1 LQREASQQPRL
12 SLSFT
17 MPVLLVRSEKK
28 KRRAHAVHGLTA
40 SKFIANLALAPLA
53 LAVAQ
58 LAGAQTLPA
67 VTVKEEAVRETAT
80 SPVTGY
86 RAGRSASGTKTDTP
100 LHETPQSIS
109 VITRDFIEDQGAGNL
124 QDTLRYSA
132 GVFANTYGFDNRG
145 DWANIRG
152 TAFTQYQD
160 GLRMLFGSY
169 NNIRPDPYALERV
182 EVVRGPAS
190 VLYGQGGFG
199 GLVNMVS
206 KRPQADAAKQIDLS
220 VGSFNRRQLAID
232 LTGPLNADGTL
243 LYRLIALGRD
253 SGSQVDHVPDDRSL
267 LAPALT
273 WRPDTRTSVTL
284 YANSQKDLSG
294 SSVGFF
300 PWQGTIRPAP
310 RGQIPTHTF
319 ISEPGFDEYR
329 AEQTMVGYEAS
340 HQISDTFTIRQNLR
354 KSDSH
359 VSYKSLYSRFGPAP
373 VLNPDGQT
381 INRTIS
387 NQQNE
392 VQALTA
398 DTQLQAKWRH
408 GGLENTLLAG
418 WDWQDV
424 TTGGAR
430 ASANAPAI
438 NVYAPVYGNYTP
450 LTAVPVLPTV
460 QTQSGLYLQHQAKWN
475 ERWIGVVGMR
485 HDKAASDTGGA
496 AASRLDSS
504 ANTGRLGLAYAS
516 PEGWTPYASY
526 SESFVPVA
534 GINFFGQA
542 YKPQTSQ
549 QQELGL
555 KFQPPGSNTSY
566 TAAAYN
572 IRETNRRTP
581 DPANPLNQLQVGEV
595 RIKGFELEAN
605 VALTRA
611 LDLVAAYSQTDA
623 KVTQTNT
630 AAELGKRLSSVPGE
644 QASLWARY
652 KFMLAGQGGFS
663 AGAGVRY
670 VGSSWD
676 GRDILETPSFTLL
689 DAMLG
694 YEQGPWKASLTVN
707 NLSDKVHVTT
717 CLNRGDCFYGA
728 RRTVALN
735 LRYRF

>member
-1 LQREASQQPRL
+1 MQRTRAA
-12 SLSFT
+12 T
-17 MPVLLVRSEKK
+17 KLV
-28 KRRAHAVHGLTA
+28 
-40 SKFIANLALAPLA
+40 ANLSLAPLA
-53 LAVAQ
+53 LCIAQ
-58 LAGAQTLPA
+58 LAGAQTLPSI
-67 VTVKEEAVRETAT
+67 TVKEDAARETAT

-86 RAGRSASGTKTDTP
+86 RAKRSASGTKTDTP
-100 LHETPQSIS
+100 LNETPQSIS
-109 VITRDFIEDQGAGNL
+109 VITRDLMEDQGAGNL
-124 QDTLRYSA
+124 QDALRYTP

-152 TAFTQYQD
+152 TAFVQYQD

-169 NNIRPDPYALERV
+169 NNIRSDPFTLERV

-199 GLVNMVS
+199 GLVNLVS
-206 KRPQADAAKQIDLS
+206 KRPQADPTRQIELSAGSYSRKQ
-220 VGSFNRRQLAID
+220 VAVD

-253 SGSQVDHVPDDRSL
+253 SGSQVDHVPNDRSL

-273 WRPDTRTSVTL
+273 WRPDARTSITL
-284 YANSQKDLSG
+284 YANTQKDLSG

-300 PWQGTIRPAP
+300 PWQGTLLPAP
-310 RGQIPTHTF
+310 RGQIPTNTF

-329 AEQTMVGYEAS
+329 AEQTMFGYEAS
-340 HQISDTFTIRQNLR
+340 HQLNDTFTVRQNLR
-354 KSDSH
+354 KSDSK

-373 VLNPDGQT
+373 VLNADGRT
-381 INRTIS
+381 INRTIV

-392 VQALTA
+392 ADVLTA
-398 DTQLQAKWRH
+398 DTQLQARWRN
-408 GGLENTLLAG
+408 GALDNTLLAG

-424 TTGGAR
+424 TLGGGR

-450 LTAVPVLPTV
+450 LAAVPVIPTV
-460 QTQSGLYLQHQAKWN
+460 QTQSGLYLQHQAKWQ
-475 ERWIGVVGMR
+475 ERWIGVVGLR
-485 HDKAASDTGGA
+485 RDKATSDTGGA
-496 AASRLDSS
+496 AASKLDSS
-504 ANTGRLGLAYAS
+504 ATTGRLGLAYAS

-534 GINFFGQA
+534 GVNFYNEA
-542 YKPQTSQ
+542 YKPQTSE

-555 KFQPPGSNTSY
+555 KYQPPGSNSSY
-566 TAAAYN
+566 TAAVYN
-572 IRETNRRTP
+572 IRETNRRTT
-581 DPANPLNQLQVGEV
+581 DPTNPLNQIQVGEA

-611 LDLVAAYSQTDA
+611 FDLVAAYSQTDA
-623 KVTQTNT
+623 KVSRSNV
-630 AAELGKRLSSVPGE
+630 AAEQGKRLSSVPGE
-644 QASLWARY
+644 QASLWGRY

-663 AGAGVRY
+663 VGAGVRY

-676 GRDILETPSFTLL
+676 GRDVLETPAFTLL

-694 YEQGPWKASLTVN
+694 YEQGPWKATLTVN
-707 NLSDKVHVTT
+707 NLADKVHVTT
-717 CLNRGDCFYGA
+717 CLNRGDCFYGT
-728 RRTVALN
+728 RRTLTAN
-735 LRYRF
+735 LRYTF

>member
-1 LQREASQQPRL
+1 MGPAQAAIKS
-12 SLSFT
+12 
-17 MPVLLVRSEKK
+17 
-28 KRRAHAVHGLTA
+28 
-40 SKFIANLALAPLA
+40 IATFSLAPIALCLA
-53 LAVAQ
+53 QMAA
-58 LAGAQTLPA
+58 AQTLPGI
-67 VTVKEEAVRETAT
+67 TVREEALKETAT
-80 SPVTGY
+80 SPVIGY
-86 RAGRSASGTKTDTP
+86 RASRSASATKTDTP
-100 LHETPQSIS
+100 LNETPQSIS
-109 VITRDFIEDQGAGNL
+109 VITRELIEDQGAANL
-124 QDTLRYSA
+124 QDTLRYTP

-152 TAFTQYQD
+152 TAFVQYQD
-160 GLRMLFGSY
+160 GLRMLFGGY
-169 NNIRPDPYALERV
+169 NNIRPDPYTLERV

-206 KRPQADAAKQIDLS
+206 RRPQADAQKQIDLS
-220 VGSFNRRQLAID
+220 VGSFSRKQVAMD

-284 YANSQKDLSG
+284 YANAQKDLSG

-300 PWQGTIRPAP
+300 PWRGTLLPAP
-310 RGQIPTHTF
+310 RGQTPTHTF

-329 AEQTMVGYEAS
+329 AEQTVVGYEAS
-340 HQISDTFTIRQNLR
+340 HQFNDTFTIRQNLR
-354 KSDSH
+354 KSDSK
-359 VSYKSLYSRFGPAP
+359 VSYKSLYARFAPAP
-373 VLNPDGQT
+373 VLNADDQT
-381 INRTIS
+381 INRTII

-392 VQALTA
+392 ADALTVDTQVQAR
-398 DTQLQAKWRH
+398 WRN
-408 GGLENTLLAG
+408 GALENTLLAG

-424 TTGGAR
+424 TLGGGR

-438 NVYAPVYGNYTP
+438 NVYAPVYGNFTP
-450 LTAVPVLPTV
+450 LGAVPIVPTV

-475 ERWIGVVGMR
+475 ERWIGVAGLR
-485 HDKAASDTGGA
+485 HDKATSDTGGA
-496 AASRLDSS
+496 TASKIDSS
-504 ANTGRLGLAYAS
+504 ATTGRLGLAYAS

-534 GINFFGQA
+534 GVNFFGQA
-542 YKPQTSQ
+542 YQPQNSQ

-566 TAAAYN
+566 TAAIYN

-581 DPANPLNQLQVGEV
+581 DPTNPQNQVQIGEA

-605 VALTRA
+605 VAVTRA
-611 LDLVAAYSQTDA
+611 FDLIAGYSQTDA
-623 KVTQTNT
+623 KVSKSNT

-644 QASLWARY
+644 QASLWGRY
-652 KFMLAGQGGFS
+652 KFQLAGKGGFS
-663 AGAGVRY
+663 VGAGLRY

-676 GRDILETPSFTLL
+676 GRDILETPAFTLL

-694 YEQGPWKASLTVN
+694 YEQGPWKASFTVN
-707 NLSDKVHVTT
+707 NLTDKVHVTT

-728 RRTVALN
+728 RRTLTAN
-735 LRYRF
+735 LRYTF

>member
-1 LQREASQQPRL
+1 MKKHRKNPTAKSPADLSQIAPAA
-12 SLSFT
+12 T
-17 MPVLLVRSEKK
+17 KLV
-28 KRRAHAVHGLTA
+28 
-40 SKFIANLALAPLA
+40 ANFSLAPLA
-53 LAVAQ
+53 LCIAQ
-58 LAGAQTLPA
+58 LANAQTLPS
-67 VTVKEEAVRETAT
+67 VTIKENAAQETAT
-80 SPVTGY
+80 SPVIGY
-86 RAGRSASGTKTDTP
+86 RASRSASGTKTDTP
-100 LHETPQSIS
+100 LNETPQSIS
-109 VITRDFIEDQGAGNL
+109 VITRELIEDQGAANL
-124 QDTLRYSA
+124 QDTLRYTP

-145 DWANIRG
+145 DWAQIRG
-152 TAFTQYQD
+152 TAFVQYQD
-160 GLRMLFGSY
+160 GLRMLFGNY
-169 NNIRPDPYALERV
+169 NNIRPDPYTLERV

-206 KRPQADAAKQIDLS
+206 KRPQLDAHKQIDLS
-220 VGSFNRRQLAID
+220 LGSFSRKQVAVD

-253 SGSQVDHVPDDRSL
+253 TGSQVDHVPDDRSL

-273 WRPDTRTSVTL
+273 WRPDTRTSFTL
-284 YANSQKDLSG
+284 YANAQKDLSG

-300 PWQGTIRPAP
+300 PWRGTLLPAP
-310 RGQIPTHTF
+310 RGQIPTNTF

-329 AEQTMVGYEAS
+329 AEQTVFGYEAS
-340 HQISDTFTIRQNLR
+340 HQFNDTFTLRQNLR
-354 KSDSH
+354 KSDSS
-359 VSYKSLYSRFGPAP
+359 VSYKSLYSRFSPAP
-373 VLNPDGQT
+373 ALNADGQT
-381 INRTIS
+381 INRTIV

-392 VQALTA
+392 ADALTV
-398 DTQLQAKWRH
+398 DTQVQAKWRN
-408 GGLENTLLAG
+408 GALENTLLAG

-424 TTGGAR
+424 TLGGGR

-438 NVYAPVYGNYTP
+438 NVYAPVYGNFTP
-450 LTAVPVLPTV
+450 LAATPVIPTV

-475 ERWIGVVGMR
+475 ERWIGVVGLR
-485 HDKAASDTGGA
+485 HDKATSETGTA
-496 AASRLDSS
+496 AASKLDSS
-504 ANTGRLGLAYAS
+504 ATTGRLGLAYAS

-566 TAAAYN
+566 TAAIYN

-581 DPANPLNQLQVGEV
+581 DPANPLNQIQVGEA

-605 VALTRA
+605 VAVSRA
-611 LDLVAAYSQTDA
+611 FDLVAGYSRTDA
-623 KVTQTNT
+623 KVSRSNIV
-630 AAELGKRLSSVPGE
+630 AEQGKKLSSVPGE
-644 QASLWARY
+644 QASLWGRY

-663 AGAGVRY
+663 VGAGVRY

-676 GRDILETPSFTLL
+676 GRDILETPAFTLL

-707 NLSDKVHVTT
+707 NLTDKVHVTT

-728 RRTVALN
+728 RRTLTAN
-735 LRYRF
+735 LRYTF